1 MFRQFLWH
9 MTYILAVSLTES
21 SDVYSILLGAYI
33 NGINHTACGAPL
45 CTCTK
50 VFSRKR
56 SSEPDGTK
64 SLDPHRSQVVKKYV
78 ENHPKCHHVFPPT
91 WGIPP
96 KNPQVEHLPRAE
108 RPAPAAAAGPAGPA
122 GPGSR
127 GAKAMA
133 ETETEV
139 PGELEQGIYGEFCG
153 WSLLINAV
161 SEYNIYN
168 IYIIYIYTWISW
180 MLETI
185 IVKKR

>member
-1 MFRQFLWH
+1 

-21 SDVYSILLGAYI
+21 SDVYSILPRAYI
-33 NGINHTACGAPL
+33 NVINHTACGAPL
-45 CTCTK
+45 CACTK

-64 SLDPHRSQVVKKYV
+64 SLFRPSQVPGGQKNLSKIIQ
-78 ENHPKCHHVFPPT
+78 NATMFFPQLGGFPQ
-91 WGIPP
+91 

-108 RPAPAAAAGPAGPA
+108 RPAVPAAAAPAGPA

-127 GAKAMA
+127 GAKGMA

-153 WSLLINAV
+153 
-161 SEYNIYN
+161 
-168 IYIIYIYTWISW
+168 
-180 MLETI
+180 
-185 IVKKR
+185 